1 MLLGLFPLAWSKAR
15 AAFADLSG
23 RPRAAYQPVVI
34 AVSAHDLCLVM
45 PKTAWPC
52 ARLTAQL
59 GPLTLLG
66 EAEHP
71 ALRSEGACWTR
82 VAVEMAFFG
91 YSTVSF
97 DEAMSLLG

>member
-1 MLLGLFPLAWSKAR
+1 MLLGLFPLAWSKGR
-15 AAFADLSG
+15 AAYADLSG
-23 RPRAAYQPVVI
+23 QPRPAYQPVVI

-52 ARLTAQL
+52 ARLVGQL

-71 ALRSEGACWTR
+71 SLRSEGASWTR

-91 YSTVSF
+91 YSTISF